1 MQPAEAGQE
10 KSNLKKKKTRSN
22 AAVERGI
29 LIHRFFEYLPQL
41 PEGRRYEAACQMVK
55 KEGLTQSEWEGDIE
69 ATLKM
74 LNDVTFKEI
83 FGPGALAEVPVSGL
97 IDGLPFQGRID
108 RLLVTPDQITI
119 VDYKTDRNPPLGS
132 VPDAYVEQLESYAVA
147 LRSIYP
153 NHKIRKI
160 LLWTTGP
167 KIQEIE

>member
-1 MQPAEAGQE
+1 SSDCWYRIIQEALEVKSGTYRFSQGNHEQAPSFAEDKPHQEIPSLPVWAYMQPAEAGQE

-74 LNDVTFKEI
+74 
-83 FGPGALAEVPVSGL
+83 
-97 IDGLPFQGRID
+97 
-108 RLLVTPDQITI
+108 
-119 VDYKTDRNPPLGS
+119 
-132 VPDAYVEQLESYAVA
+132 
-147 LRSIYP
+147 
-153 NHKIRKI
+153 
-160 LLWTTGP
+160 
-167 KIQEIE
+167 